1 MNTHCMKSSAY
12 ETGGSTDG
20 TSALKGKEE
29 RSERNTANGRAKVW
43 CLLLL
48 LAPAQGYTDRAVLL
62 LETTALLEL
71 QGGEVM
77 EGSEQV
83 LCILGRMVFKW

>member
-1 MNTHCMKSSAY
+1 MKSSAY

-29 RSERNTANGRAKVW
+29 RSERGRAKVW

-48 LAPAQGYTDRAVLL
+48 LVPAQGYTDRAVLL